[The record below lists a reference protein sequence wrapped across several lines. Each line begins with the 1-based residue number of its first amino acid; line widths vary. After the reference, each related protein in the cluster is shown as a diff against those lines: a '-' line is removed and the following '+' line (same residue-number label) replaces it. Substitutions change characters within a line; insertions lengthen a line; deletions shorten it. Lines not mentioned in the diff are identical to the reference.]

1 VSKRFSVPKP
11 GRPVDVRERLRD
23 IRNTCDLCIRA
34 LHHTPPT
41 NLPPGSYFRRALEVA
56 LRRSAENNIYLL
68 DLIDHLMEER
78 YVDFWRAIQE
88 SAKPIQDGPEWL
100 KAGITFNPKVYDM
113 YEPELPI
120 PLTRKT
126 DEDS

>member
-1 VSKRFSVPKP
+1 MSKRFSVPKP

-23 IRNTCDLCIRA
+23 IRNTCNLCIRA

-41 NLPPGSYFRRALEVA
+41 NLPPGPYFRRALEVA

-78 YVDFWRAIQE
+78 YVDFWRAIKE
-88 SAKPIQDGPEWL
+88 SAKPIQDGP
-100 KAGITFNPKVYDM
+100 GITLNPKVYDM

-120 PLTRKT
+120 PLTRKKT
-126 DEDS
+126 DENS